1 MKNKDKIK
9 AFRGSLVIPGG
20 RTGVLLV
27 HSLGG
32 NPIELRF
39 VAQALAR
46 EGYTVYC
53 PLVPG
58 MGGGT
63 DVSELSTRADWL
75 EALKAAHDELTAR
88 CDTIIVG
95 GVSAGSMLALRL
107 TEERPEKVDALML
120 FAPTFWPNGWA
131 IPKIMH
137 LFKLVRHKCVSRL
150 FRLRQ
155 RQPFGIKDERL
166 RNFVLESIR
175 SDDRP
180 AEELLSRGGRMVW
193 EFKRLAREARRNL
206 GKLKQPVIVFH
217 PRHDDQ
223 SDLSNAMIIQ
233 REAAGLVDM
242 VVLDDC
248 YHMVTLD
255 RQRNIV
261 ADRTVEFARRQV
273 EAISKSRASRRAAER
288 QQDIKALKENGA
300 AE

>member
-1 MKNKDKIK
+1 MKNKNKIN

-58 MGGGT
+58 MGGNT
-63 DVSELSTRADWL
+63 DVSELSTRSDWL
-75 EALKAAHDELTAR
+75 EALKAAHDELSAR
-88 CDTIIVG
+88 CDTILVG
-95 GVSAGSMLALRL
+95 GVSAGSMLALSL
-107 TEERPEKVDALML
+107 TEERPDKVDALML

-131 IPKIMH
+131 IPKAMY

-150 FRLRQ
+150 MRLRQ
-155 RQPFGIKDERL
+155 RQPYGIKDERL
-166 RNFVLESIR
+166 RNFVLESFKN
-175 SDDRP
+175 DERP
-180 AEELLSRGGRMVW
+180 FEELTSRGGRLVW
-193 EFKRLAREARRNL
+193 EFRRLAREARRNL
-206 GKLKQPVIVFH
+206 GKMKQPVIVFH

-223 SDLSNAMIIQ
+223 SDLSNAMIVQ
-233 REAAGLVDM
+233 REAGGLVEM
-242 VVLDDC
+242 IVLDDC

-273 EAISKSRASRRAAER
+273 EAIAKARAARRTAER
-288 QQDIKALKENGA
+288 ADEVKSLKEKGA